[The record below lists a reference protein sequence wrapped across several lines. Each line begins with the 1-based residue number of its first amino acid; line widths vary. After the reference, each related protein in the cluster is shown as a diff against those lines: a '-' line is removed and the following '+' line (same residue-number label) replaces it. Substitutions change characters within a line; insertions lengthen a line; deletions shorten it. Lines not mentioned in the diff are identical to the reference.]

1 MNEETKR
8 KLIEAYI
15 AGGELLDMFDEIDR
29 IEEEAKRLTTIPSQ
43 ENRPLPERNVSPQR
57 AQTGEQQVLLEDG

>member
-29 IEEEAKRLTTIPSQ
+29 IEEEAKRLYCNSFTRESAFTRAEFIPS
-43 ENRPLPERNVSPQR
+43 
-57 AQTGEQQVLLEDG
+57 TGSNW